1 MWKKMALKAKLLK
14 IYRANIIHGELM
26 RHENSCTY
34 FSGKRCNLHM
44 ADFVE
49 NIPYGVGTF
58 LSSVK
63 TQTHN
68 IQVYLYNEMHIMP
81 KMQLVHIH
89 SPNQIYHQI
98 F

>member
-1 MWKKMALKAKLLK
+1 
-14 IYRANIIHGELM
+14 
-26 RHENSCTY
+26 
-34 FSGKRCNLHM
+34 M

-49 NIPYGVGTF
+49 NIPCGVGTF

-81 KMQLVHIH
+81 KMQLVHIQ
-89 SPNQIYHQI
+89 SPNQIYRQI